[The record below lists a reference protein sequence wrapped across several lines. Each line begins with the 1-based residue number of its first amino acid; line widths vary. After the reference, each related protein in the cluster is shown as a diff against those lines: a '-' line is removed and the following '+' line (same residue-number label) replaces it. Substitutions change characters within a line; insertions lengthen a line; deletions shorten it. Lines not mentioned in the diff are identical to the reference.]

1 MEKDTQDKSN
11 STIGALTA
19 TLKITQLF
27 PLGAVVATPGALDL
41 LDRNGIN
48 ATTYLIRH
56 QCGDFGSI
64 DAADAQEN
72 MIAVKYRLRVLSAYD
87 VGNDKVKERLWLI
100 TEADRSVTTLLLP
113 SEY

>member
-1 MEKDTQDKSN
+1 MNAKTNQTESATVYVLTKTVQRKSP
-11 STIGALTA
+11 
-19 TLKITQLF
+19 LF

-48 ATTYLIRH
+48 ATPFLARH
-56 QCGDFGSI
+56 QYGDFGSLE
-64 DAADAQEN
+64 AADVREN
-72 MIAVKYRLRVLSAYD
+72 LLSIENGFRVMSAYEI
-87 VGNDKVKERLWLI
+87 VGERLWII

>member
-1 MEKDTQDKSN
+1 MDKDIQGTTN
-11 STIGALTA
+11 SASGTSMAA
-19 TLKITQLF
+19 PRITQLF

-48 ATTYLIRH
+48 ASTYLARH
-56 QCGDFGSI
+56 QCGDFGTI

-72 MIAVKYRLRVLSAYD
+72 MTAIKYGSRVLSGYD
-87 VGNDKVKERLWLI
+87 VGAERLWII